1 MICYSRKITEEEE
14 KKNKFK
20 TLRKNIYMSVHAE
33 KMKKTRAKIRV
44 LNNDKRKH
52 YLVAKP

>member
-1 MICYSRKITEEEE
+1 MC
-14 KKNKFK
+14 
-20 TLRKNIYMSVHAE
+20 VHAM